1 MRQGD
6 GETDVWMTCA
16 FVWRGIEALFDANSG
31 LYIRQ
36 KTAGE
41 TIATVSSDRLGSG
54 QARTSYYILD
64 SHRSIAPQHVDI
76 LDHVCSALKC
86 CVLSIL
92 ARSIRHSHGSY
103 WTVATIL
110 ASLSMPSNRVA
121 IQVLFVFRATVLYW
135 WPAKIYSLSG
145 RRLT

>member
-1 MRQGD
+1 MI
-6 GETDVWMTCA
+6 A
-16 FVWRGIEALFDANSG
+16 
-31 LYIRQ
+31 
-36 KTAGE
+36 
-41 TIATVSSDRLGSG
+41 IATETAFGS
-54 QARTSYYILD
+54 RCIMDLS
-64 SHRSIAPQHVDI
+64 P
-76 LDHVCSALKC
+76 ALKC

-110 ASLSMPSNRVA
+110 ASLSMSSNRVA
-121 IQVLFVFRATVLYW
+121 TQVLFVFRATVLYW